1 MRKTLAIIG
10 AGRVGCALGRALHR
24 QGWRIGA
31 VMTRSRATA
40 RAAVRAIGGGMPVA
54 TVGAGFDLFQ
64 QRRLLM
70 KPAHVAQG
78 VFRADVILLAVPDRV
93 VEGVAQRLAAEAREW
108 GRLQPARSEAKSKA
122 RSLKAAPLRGKTTLH
137 TSGSLSHAVL
147 APLRKAGA
155 AIGAMHPMQTFG
167 RGAKTRLDGVV
178 FGLGGD
184 PRALRVA
191 QQMVRS
197 LGGVP
202 VNVKPQRKVIYH
214 LSGAFAAPH
223 LLAVLETG
231 VRILM
236 HAGYSRQ
243 QATHALC
250 FMARQN
256 IANLE
261 RYGPRK
267 AWTGP
272 LPRGDWGTVAKHL
285 AALRRFPPEYRQ
297 AYIAIARL
305 AARTLSRNPQKM
317 LRDLDR
323 VTRKK

>member
-1 MRKTLAIIG
+1 MPNTVAIIG
-10 AGRVGCALGRALHR
+10 AGRVGRALGRALR
-24 QGWRIGA
+24 ERGWRVGA
-31 VMTRSRATA
+31 VVTQSRATA
-40 RAAVRAIGGGMPVA
+40 RAAVRAIGAGRPQPGAWSELFAADAILIALPDRTIAGVA
-54 TVGAGFDLFQ
+54 KRLAEVVGADL
-64 QRRLLM
+64 RVRPLANAGLA
-70 KPAHVAQG
+70 KRGRHTGLPLQG
-78 VFRADVILLAVPDRV
+78 RIV
-93 VEGVAQRLAAEAREW
+93 
-108 GRLQPARSEAKSKA
+108 
-122 RSLKAAPLRGKTTLH
+122 LH

-147 APLRKAGA
+147 APLRAAGA

-167 RGAKTRLDGVV
+167 LGARTRLDGVV
-178 FGLGGD
+178 FGLDGD
-184 PRALRVA
+184 ARALRVA
-191 QQMVRS
+191 RRMVRS
-197 LGGVP
+197 LGGIP

-236 HAGYSRQ
+236 HAGYPRK

-250 FMARQN
+250 FMAQQN
-256 IANLE
+256 IANIE

-285 AALRRFPPEYRQ
+285 AALRSFPPEYKQ
-297 AYIAIARL
+297 AYVAIARL
-305 AARTLSRNPQKM
+305 AARTLANNPRQM

-323 VTRKK
+323 IIRKK